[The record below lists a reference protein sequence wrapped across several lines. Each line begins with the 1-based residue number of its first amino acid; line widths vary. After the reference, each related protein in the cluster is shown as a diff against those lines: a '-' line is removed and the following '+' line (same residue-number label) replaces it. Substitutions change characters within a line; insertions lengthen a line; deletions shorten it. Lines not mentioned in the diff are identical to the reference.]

1 MNTCGYVLRDKR
13 ANKGCGKD
21 EKLTLQSLCRTQEI
35 ERERGG
41 GRKKITE
48 YTCRRILSKSASC
61 ASYTG
66 LHVSLISTR
75 LLQSSKYDGLL
86 FYNLVKL

>member
-41 GRKKITE
+41 EKENKGV
-48 YTCRRILSKSASC
+48 YLSSN
-61 ASYTG
+61 
-66 LHVSLISTR
+66 
-75 LLQSSKYDGLL
+75 
-86 FYNLVKL
+86 FE